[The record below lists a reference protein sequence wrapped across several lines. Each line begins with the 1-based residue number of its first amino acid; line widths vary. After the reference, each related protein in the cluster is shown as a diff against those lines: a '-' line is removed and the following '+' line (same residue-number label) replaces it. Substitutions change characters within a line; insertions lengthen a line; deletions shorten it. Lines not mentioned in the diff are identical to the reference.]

1 MAPHITC
8 QTIFIP
14 TSRSDGI
21 EQGLLI
27 FADDALMAVVT
38 YLDNSVD
45 EEGPRGRWF
54 LETGYG
60 PCAPPLGDDV
70 LFGTPDEA
78 QQWVLAQLRRSHF
91 SAS

>member
-8 QTIFIP
+8 QAILVP
-14 TSRSDGI
+14 TTHRDGI

-38 YLDNSVD
+38 YLHNSVD

-60 PCAPPLGDDV
+60 ACSAEEDV
-70 LFGTPDEA
+70 LFDTPDEA
-78 QQWVLAQLRRSHF
+78 QQWVLERLRKAHLALS
-91 SAS
+91 

>member
-8 QTIFIP
+8 QAILVP
-14 TSRSDGI
+14 AARRGDI

-60 PCAPPLGDDV
+60 PCSGAEEM
-70 LFGTPDEA
+70 LFDTPDEA
-78 QQWVLAQLRRSHF
+78 QQWVLERLRKAHLALS
-91 SAS
+91 